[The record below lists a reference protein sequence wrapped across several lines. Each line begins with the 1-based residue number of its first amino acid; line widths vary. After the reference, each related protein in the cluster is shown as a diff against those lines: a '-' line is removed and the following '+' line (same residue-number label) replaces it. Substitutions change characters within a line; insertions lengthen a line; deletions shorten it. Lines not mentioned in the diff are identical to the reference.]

1 MSVVKGSGLY
11 GWEDGGGRGMSRW
24 YVASRDIVGEMRRE
38 ERKGER
44 CVEVRGLEERALR
57 ASIMRSVSVI
67 PVSSTRTS

>member
-1 MSVVKGSGLY
+1 
-11 GWEDGGGRGMSRW
+11 MSRW
-24 YVASRDIVGEMRRE
+24 YVASKEIVGEMRRE